1 MAISKIK
8 GSAIQDATIPEDK
21 LEDEAGSFRM
31 ILDASDG
38 SATDAGDF
46 LLLDA
51 TASSTNV
58 GEQFLF
64 EPATDDGSVV
74 LNNVNITGSVLQVK
88 TAVDTALRTT
98 TSATFDIASNTAQ
111 VTITPSSSG
120 SKFLITCCG
129 VASCNDGNDGW
140 YTTIFR
146 DSTNLG
152 NSTTGLAHG
161 VSVAGVQIHFHP
173 FSMTVLDSP
182 STASAITYGLQFRS
196 YNHDSDGSLTTRI
209 GQHLAGTSNPVPTH
223 IVVMEIAG

>member
-64 EPATDDGSVV
+64 EPATDDGSAV
-74 LNNVNITGSVLQVK
+74 LSGDLNLEMDKKSTIKSEGGAVTTNIGQGLAKAWITFSGVGDAIRDSSNVASLVDDGTGVQSYNVTSSMSNTHYTSSTGASFVNETANYETYLSMNYVGNLSATRTTSQNNVGFWE
-88 TAVDTALRTT
+88 
-98 TSATFDIASNTAQ
+98 SAYAEPANDAC
-111 VTITPSSSG
+111 SSIHG
-120 SKFLITCCG
+120 
-129 VASCNDGNDGW
+129 D
-140 YTTIFR
+140 
-146 DSTNLG
+146 
-152 NSTTGLAHG
+152 LA
-161 VSVAGVQIHFHP
+161 
-173 FSMTVLDSP
+173 
-182 STASAITYGLQFRS
+182 
-196 YNHDSDGSLTTRI
+196 
-209 GQHLAGTSNPVPTH
+209 
-223 IVVMEIAG
+223 

>member
-64 EPATDDGSVV
+64 EPATDDGSAVMSTFFAGGGTKV
-74 LNNVNITGSVLQVK
+74 SVSSEGG
-88 TAVDTALRTT
+88 AVT
-98 TSATFDIASNTAQ
+98 TSVQQGLTKAWITF
-111 VTITPSSSG
+111 SG
-120 SKFLITCCG
+120 
-129 VASCNDGNDGW
+129 DG
-140 YTTIFR
+140 
-146 DSTNLG
+146 
-152 NSTTGLAHG
+152 
-161 VSVAGVQIHFHP
+161 
-173 FSMTVLDSP
+173 
-182 STASAITYGLQFRS
+182 
-196 YNHDSDGSLTTRI
+196 
-209 GQHLAGTSNPVPTH
+209 
-223 IVVMEIAG
+223 

>member
-64 EPATDDGSVV
+64 EPATDDGSAV
-74 LNNVNITGSVLQVK
+74 L
-88 TAVDTALRTT
+88 
-98 TSATFDIASNTAQ
+98 
-111 VTITPSSSG
+111 SG
-120 SKFLITCCG
+120 DLNLEMDK
-129 VASCNDGNDGW
+129 
-140 YTTIFR
+140 
-146 DSTNLG
+146 DSTIKSEGGAVTTNIVQGLGKAWINLRQAA
-152 NSTTGLAHG
+152 TH
-161 VSVAGVQIHFHP
+161 
-173 FSMTVLDSP
+173 TVKDSFICKQCYF
-182 STASAITYGLQFRS
+182 TAEFRVLLRR
-196 YNHDSDGSLTTRI
+196 HEL
-209 GQHLAGTSNPVPTH
+209 
-223 IVVMEIAG
+223 